1 MSNHNQT
8 LVKGE
13 NLGGRD
19 GQQVVGE
26 SGEVLSQ
33 GTADVVG
40 LPISLAMAAPDG
52 AAAAFMD
59 GRMAQDASPALELA
73 LAKISASALAELL
86 ELVARMLH
94 SRGYAEDLFPAQWMA
109 LRYFAKAPAGRRTA
123 SDLARFQGLA
133 NGPVSRTVRTLIQ
146 KGFIAKAEIQPRGRA
161 EVLDLTAA
169 GRKVLESDPTFE
181 LQNALADL
189 DESDQEAMARALE
202 LVLRRVSGGP
212 R

>member
-1 MSNHNQT
+1 
-8 LVKGE
+8 
-13 NLGGRD
+13 
-19 GQQVVGE
+19 
-26 SGEVLSQ
+26 
-33 GTADVVG
+33 
-40 LPISLAMAAPDG
+40 
-52 AAAAFMD
+52 
-59 GRMAQDASPALELA
+59 MAQDASPALELA

-109 LRYFAKAPAGRRTA
+109 LRYFAKAPVERRTA

-146 KGFIAKAEIQPRGRA
+146 KGLLAKAEVQPRGRA
-161 EVLDLTAA
+161 EVLDLTGA

-181 LQNALADL
+181 LQKALGVL

-202 LVLRRVSGGP
+202 TVLRRVPGSP
-212 R
+212 RA